1 MKNLNNY
8 KTKIKSDFSLI
19 NYLKIKKNSPF
30 SFRNSRMK
38 IDDNISNQKKYN
50 INSNKN
56 NNKLKIKKNSLE
68 NFININNEKKKNFFR
83 KNIKKFFFKQQKK

>member
-8 KTKIKSDFSLI
+8 NSKEKSDFSLI

-30 SFRNSRMK
+30 SFRNTRLK
-38 IDDNISNQKKYN
+38 LNDNLCNQKKYN

-56 NNKLKIKKNSLE
+56 NNKLKIKKTS
-68 NFININNEKKKNFFR
+68 
-83 KNIKKFFFKQQKK
+83 